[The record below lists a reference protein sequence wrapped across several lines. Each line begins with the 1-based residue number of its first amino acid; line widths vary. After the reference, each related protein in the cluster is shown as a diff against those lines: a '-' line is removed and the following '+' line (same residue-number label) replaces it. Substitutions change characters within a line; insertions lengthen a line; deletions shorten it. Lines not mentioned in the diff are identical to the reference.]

1 MMQMDP
7 YLSLIRK
14 VLTEGEQRKN
24 ERTGVG
30 TLSVFGGILEFDLRH
45 RFPLLQHKETKWAT
59 AFKEMLWFLS
69 GKCDTTEG
77 LNAMG
82 SKLWDPWADKDGNL
96 GPIYGVNWREW
107 LASEDTSSPG
117 YYHDQVKNAIEA
129 IKSDPQSRRI
139 LVSAWNVAELE
150 FMALPPCH
158 WAHQL
163 YVSNDGFLDM
173 MVHQRSWDL
182 MLGAPFNITQYALL
196 LHLYARVTGK
206 TARMLKFTYG
216 DAHIYEN
223 HIEAANIMDNAMLAH
238 EKDED
243 NACLHIVSANTD
255 IDGFKIEDFHIEGY
269 DPCPHIPLPVAV

>member
-30 TLSVFGGILEFDLRH
+30 TFSVFGGILEFDLRR

-59 AFKEMLWFLS
+59 AFKEMLWFLT
-69 GKCDTTEG
+69 GECDSVHA
-77 LNAMG
+77 LNDMG
-82 SKLWDPWADKDGNL
+82 SKLWDPWAGDDGYL
-96 GPIYGVNWREW
+96 GPIYGVQWRQW
-107 LASEDTSSPG
+107 YGDQG
-117 YYHDQVKNAIEA
+117 RVYYDQIKAAIWD
-129 IKSDPQSRRI
+129 IQQNPQSRRI
-139 LVSAWNVAELE
+139 LVSAWNVGELRS
-150 FMALPPCH
+150 MALPPCH

-182 MLGAPFNITQYALL
+182 MLGAPFNIAQYALL
-196 LHLYARVTGK
+196 LHLYARATGK